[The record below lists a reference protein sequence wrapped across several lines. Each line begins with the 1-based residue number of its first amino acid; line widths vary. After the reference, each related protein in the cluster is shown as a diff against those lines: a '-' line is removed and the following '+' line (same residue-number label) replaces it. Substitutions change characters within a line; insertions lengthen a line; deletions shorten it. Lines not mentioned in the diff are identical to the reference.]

1 MDRLAYN
8 VKKADLGDLV
18 QNAEESGAPNGPAAS
33 STSSLVPESS
43 GDASNPG
50 LSGNH
55 IQFDPWD
62 ENVFIS
68 STVTTITLKYKI
80 NSGVQLNYM
89 LWESWRDGE
98 FSTIANANFKQA
110 KEAAVEEPFQ
120 KVTAEYAILNVT
132 EFADEDRLVDPA
144 PMRFLMNWE
153 ADSENT
159 LGNTTSDFFAIV
171 DSGTDERPITDAI
184 EKANESEAA
193 TEIVSKA
200 TATATAS
207 KVTDK
212 ADATQT
218 SDSSSESSSGSN
230 PEASKGGGGGLGTG
244 AIAGI
249 AVGAVIGVLLIGAL
263 AWFFLRKRRQNKKH
277 ANGYTATDSGNAY
290 MVDKETHGRT
300 ADSPNSPYSD
310 ENGVQHIPADN
321 ATRDDP
327 ASTERALPRTSTSGS
342 QGGRSASGAQTP
354 QGVSTNV
361 AHLVEDG
368 MTADEIRRLEEEE
381 RQLDDEI
388 ERAARR

>member
-120 KVTAEYAILNVT
+120 KGKC
-132 EFADEDRLVDPA
+132 
-144 PMRFLMNWE
+144 
-153 ADSENT
+153 
-159 LGNTTSDFFAIV
+159 GNS
-171 DSGTDERPITDAI
+171 
-184 EKANESEAA
+184 
-193 TEIVSKA
+193 
-200 TATATAS
+200 
-207 KVTDK
+207 
-212 ADATQT
+212 Q
-218 SDSSSESSSGSN
+218 
-230 PEASKGGGGGLGTG
+230 
-244 AIAGI
+244 
-249 AVGAVIGVLLIGAL
+249 
-263 AWFFLRKRRQNKKH
+263 
-277 ANGYTATDSGNAY
+277 
-290 MVDKETHGRT
+290 
-300 ADSPNSPYSD
+300 
-310 ENGVQHIPADN
+310 DN
-321 ATRDDP
+321 AHGSADKL
-327 ASTERALPRTSTSGS
+327 LPMQLRLNMLFSTSLS
-342 QGGRSASGAQTP
+342 LRMKIA
-354 QGVSTNV
+354 
-361 AHLVEDG
+361 
-368 MTADEIRRLEEEE
+368 
-381 RQLDDEI
+381 
-388 ERAARR
+388 